1 MSTGST
7 HNRAAGR
14 FERLLVAL
22 AGIALAVAIAA
33 LLDAGSAPAQTL
45 QEKFDDTQS
54 KLNDAKQKEGV
65 LTTQISSYSDRISR
79 LEGEVAALRNREAV
93 VAERLAAKQAQLE
106 RAQMRLAVLRAR
118 LKRAIAMLEQ
128 RLVEIYKSGEPDV
141 LTVLLNSDGFD
152 DLVVREEYLQRLED
166 QDSSIVGR
174 VRELRNEM
182 QQTVDTVKKARD
194 AIARQKQQ
202 LERTRA
208 TLESRTAA
216 LSTARQRQES
226 VLADVRS
233 QRKNLEGDLS
243 DISKRIQE
251 QLGSGSPLPA
261 GPIQQGSGMFIWPVN
276 GPVVSGF
283 GMRWGSMHEGVDI
296 AVPTGTPIRAA
307 AAGTIVL
314 AAYTGGYGNYTCID
328 HGGGLSTCYA
338 HQESYARTS
347 GHVSQ
352 GTVIGYTDCTGHCF
366 GPHLHFEVRVNGTA
380 VDPLGYL

>member
-22 AGIALAVAIAA
+22 AGIALAVAIGA

-93 VAERLAAKQAQLE
+93 VAERLAAKQAELE

-166 QDSSIVGR
+166 QDSSIVGQ

-182 QQTVDTVKKARD
+182 QRTVDTVKKARD
-194 AIARQKQQ
+194 AIARQKQPSWSAPA
-202 LERTRA
+202 RRSNRA
-208 TLESRTAA
+208 RRRSRPRASARSRCWPTSAPSADPRGRPLRHLQADPGAA
-216 LSTARQRQES
+216 RLGLAAARRADPAGLRHVHLARQR
-226 VLADVRS
+226 
-233 QRKNLEGDLS
+233 
-243 DISKRIQE
+243 
-251 QLGSGSPLPA
+251 
-261 GPIQQGSGMFIWPVN
+261 
-276 GPVVSGF
+276 PVVSGLRHAL
-283 GMRWGSMHEGVDI
+283 GQHARGRRHR
-296 AVPTGTPIRAA
+296 RADRYPDPRGRRRHHR
-307 AAGTIVL
+307 AGRL
-314 AAYTGGYGNYTCID
+314 
-328 HGGGLSTCYA
+328 HRRLR
-338 HQESYARTS
+338 QL
-347 GHVSQ
+347 
-352 GTVIGYTDCTGHCF
+352 
-366 GPHLHFEVRVNGTA
+366 HLHRSRRRALHLLRAPGELRPHSAATSLRG
-380 VDPLGYL
+380 L